1 MTALR
6 TFIAIELTDEAR
18 QVITVLQNRLKANAP
33 PHTVRW
39 TAAQNIHLTLH
50 FLGNVEADDIAKVNT
65 ALHSTVGGY
74 PPVTLS
80 LGQLGCFPNLRR
92 PRIIWVGVWG
102 NIKPLVEL
110 HGQLG
115 QALKEAIGFTPETR
129 PYAPHLTIGRVNQ
142 EAPLQRLRQFSQIM
156 EREQAVAQL
165 VDLPVTEISLIK
177 SELYPAG
184 PVYTVLSSERLGG
197 RP

>member
-1 MTALR
+1 
-6 TFIAIELTDEAR
+6 
-18 QVITVLQNRLKANAP
+18 
-33 PHTVRW
+33 
-39 TAAQNIHLTLH
+39 
-50 FLGNVEADDIAKVNT
+50 
-65 ALHSTVGGY
+65 
-74 PPVTLS
+74 
-80 LGQLGCFPNLRR
+80 
-92 PRIIWVGVWG
+92 VGVWG

-184 PVYTVLSSERLGG
+184 PVYTVLSSERLDD